1 MFTDMIVAE
10 IVETGTNTSSRV
22 EVVVEI
28 IETGAQIP
36 LHEPPLGSSPRPEV
50 FFFSPL
56 QSSLVIIIGH
66 DPDSQLISIHKI

>member
-1 MFTDMIVAE
+1 MFTDMTVAE

-36 LHEPPLGSSPRPEV
+36 LHEPPLGSSPRPED
-50 FFFSPL
+50 FFVSPL
-56 QSSLVIIIGH
+56 RSSLVILIGH
-66 DPDSQLISIHKI
+66 GPNSQLISFHKI